1 MDLRE
6 KIAKK
11 IKLELVRQDKRAA
24 DLARLLNV
32 SRSNVYHIL
41 QGKQALSLEQALKIV
56 EFLGKDFDW
65 LLDLKES
72 ETERRILNLAQNER
86 EEMLIR
92 TLLSAIREIKIKG

>member
-1 MDLRE
+1 MNLKERV
-6 KIAKK
+6 AKK
-11 IKLELVRQDKRAA
+11 IKLELLRQDKRAT

-92 TLLSAIREIKIKG
+92 TLLAAIREIKG